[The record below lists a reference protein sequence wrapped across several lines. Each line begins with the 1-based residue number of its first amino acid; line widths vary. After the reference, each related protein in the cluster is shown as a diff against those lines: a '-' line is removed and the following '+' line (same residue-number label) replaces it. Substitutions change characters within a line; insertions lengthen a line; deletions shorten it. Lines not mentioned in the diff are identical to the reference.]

1 MQCILKTLDT
11 EHQIHSIA
19 DSPAEYLTRQDMRN
33 HLSIIGE
40 LLRGKIGIRLA
51 KGLSWSFFSGL
62 LASSFSLLSSILVAR
77 WLGPEKYGAFGIV
90 QSTLNTISVFIIPA
104 VGMTATKYIA
114 ELRDRNP
121 ERAGRILGMTLG
133 VTYCASFL
141 VSLALCMAANFL
153 ATTVCRASG
162 LAPLFRISSLALFFL
177 IINGAQLGCLAG
189 IEFFHS
195 IAMIN
200 IVRGLITLPLM
211 YLWVQMYGLDGAI
224 WALAITA
231 VVTFGASE
239 ILMHKSISKIGLPIT
254 FRNITAD
261 FRLLLTFSLPA
272 ILTSTI
278 VLGAMWLGNIV
289 IVRTNNGYAE
299 FGIFN
304 AANQWRTAILFLPS
318 VIARPFLPILANLI
332 GDNESRSFRITAF
345 FSVVATATAAI
356 GVSSLLYLFGQQIAS
371 LYGAEYSS
379 ARTAI
384 NWIILATLFAAPT
397 IAIIQ
402 VINAC
407 GKMWGSA
414 IIHLLWA
421 SVFLVA
427 LRFTPMPNAEKLA
440 MIYAIAYLIQLVLFI
455 IYVYRITKN
464 CSALT
469 CFRDA
474 SVTMYAH
481 KEIETV

>member
-1 MQCILKTLDT
+1 M
-11 EHQIHSIA
+11 
-19 DSPAEYLTRQDMRN
+19 
-33 HLSIIGE
+33 
-40 LLRGKIGIRLA
+40 RGKLGIRLA
-51 KGLSWSFFSGL
+51 KGLSWSFFSGF
-62 LASSFSLLSSILVAR
+62 LASFFSLLSSILVAR

-90 QSTLNTISVFIIPA
+90 QSTLNTISIFIIPA

-121 ERAGRILGMTLG
+121 ERARRILGMTLS

-141 VSLALCMAANFL
+141 VSLAVYMAANFL
-153 ATTVCRASG
+153 ATTVCRAPALS
-162 LAPLFRISSLALFFL
+162 PLFRISSLALFFL
-177 IINGAQLGCLAG
+177 VTNGAQLGCLAG

-195 IAMIN
+195 IAMVN
-200 IVRGLITLPLM
+200 LVRGLITLPLM
-211 YLWVQMYGLDGAI
+211 YPLVQIYGLDGAI
-224 WALAITA
+224 WALTITA

-239 ILMHKSISKIGLPIT
+239 ILMHKSLSKIGLPIII
-254 FRNITAD
+254 RNCTAD

-272 ILTSTI
+272 VLTSTI
-278 VLGAMWLGNIV
+278 VLGAMWLGSIM

-304 AANQWRTAILFLPS
+304 AANQWRAAILFLPGI
-318 VIARPFLPILANLI
+318 IARPFLPILANLI
-332 GDNESRSFRITAF
+332 GDNKERSFRITAF
-345 FSVVATATAAI
+345 FSIIATTAAAI
-356 GVSSLLYLFGQQIAS
+356 GVSALLYLFGQQIAS

-384 NWIILATLFAAPT
+384 NWIILATLLAAPT

-414 IIHLLWA
+414 SIHLLWA

-427 LRFTPMPNAEKLA
+427 LQFTPALNAEKLA
-440 MIYAIAYLIQLVLFI
+440 IIYAIAYFMQLVLFI
-455 IYVYRITKN
+455 IYGYRIIKN

-469 CFRDA
+469 CFKDA
-474 SVTMYAH
+474 RATMYAH
-481 KEIETV
+481 QRIENV